1 MLIQINT
8 DKNIK
13 GSEAL
18 SFKLTELISG
28 ELDRFSSHIT
38 RVEVHLSDE
47 NSHKS
52 GVNDKR
58 CVLEARLEKRKP
70 IAVTSQADTVELAVD
85 SAVEKLK
92 NSLTTIISRLKDH
105 KSKGEKKN
113 KKELE

>member
-18 SFKLTELISG
+18 SSKLTGIISDELS
-28 ELDRFSSHIT
+28 RFNNHIT

-85 SAVEKLK
+85 GAVEKLK
-92 NSLTTIISRLKDH
+92 NSLTTIIGRLKDH
-105 KSKGEKKN
+105 KSKGKIKN

>member
-1 MLIQINT
+1 MIIQINT

-13 GSEAL
+13 GSESL
-18 SFKLTELISG
+18 SSKLTNLISG
-28 ELDRFSSHIT
+28 ELDRFSNQIT

-85 SAVEKLK
+85 GAIEKLK
-92 NSLTTIISRLKDH
+92 NSLSTIIGRLRDH
-105 KSKGEKKN
+105 KYKENIKN
-113 KKELE
+113 KIEPE